1 MSLDFFLTAYDPSD
15 LPGASI
21 DPLGFERGYLLL
33 ADKILPGLTNVAARP
48 RYFGVLCAG
57 VHLAEV
63 SPTVPTRV
71 AYERRREALLR
82 LERLWA
88 LANVLASTTEGVTE
102 EEIEDLGGIRGLRY
116 VQARAAYLRERR
128 QTQTTTEFKVLSR
141 QAQYGVLGIYAA
153 VAEGMRMLSDRRQL
167 SLTPDLG
174 DRLAE
179 AFLHETS
186 IPTAVS
192 AAIRDNKPVGVSVLT
207 EWGRRAHVSART
219 GTEERRCLKAALIR
233 DTVRLRMVEVLAENP
248 AEPGEEEL
256 QRLGRVEQALRGDE
270 DRADLHE
277 GVRIILAYEAAYR
290 VAQLALERLLWL
302 ARTRPGLTVGTAA
315 GDDVVGLVRQRLPSA
330 VRKLQG
336 TLESAADPRVCA
348 DFAKL
353 EDVRRFL
360 VDAASAAQGG
370 GVPFVDAVLKRHE
383 EVQHGKF
390 DRGRR
395 KMPWIERVESRVAL
409 TSTQVGGLPFEAKVP
424 ADITPHFYRTG
435 SADAL
440 RLAAGF

>member
-21 DPLGFERGYLLL
+21 DPLGFERGYLFL

-57 VHLAEV
+57 IHLAEV
-63 SPTVPTRV
+63 NPSVPRR
-71 AYERRREALLR
+71 AALGRRRETLLR

-88 LANVLASTTEGVTE
+88 LANVLASTSEDE
-102 EEIEDLGGIRGLRY
+102 EVPNLSGIRGLRY
-116 VQARAAYLRERR
+116 VQARATFLRERR
-128 QTQTTTEFKVLSR
+128 QTQTTSEFKVLSR

-179 AFLHETS
+179 AFIQETS
-186 IPTAVS
+186 MPSAVC
-192 AAIRDNKPVGVSVLT
+192 AAVKDDKPVSLT
-207 EWGRRAHVSART
+207 LLADWGKQAHVSARN
-219 GTEERRCLKAALIR
+219 GAEERRCLKGALTQ
-233 DTVRLRMVEVLAENP
+233 DPVRARMAEVLGEHP
-248 AEPGEEEL
+248 AESGEEEL
-256 QRLGRVEQALRGDE
+256 RRLGRIEQALRGDHQ
-270 DRADLHE
+270 RVDLLE
-277 GVRIILAYEAAYR
+277 GIRVILAYEAAYR
-290 VAQLALERLLWL
+290 IAQLALERLVWL
-302 ARTRPGLTVGTAA
+302 ARTRPALMMANATS
-315 GDDVVGLVRQRLPSA
+315 DDVLGAVRERLPSA
-330 VRKLQG
+330 VRKLEG
-336 TLESAADPRVCA
+336 ALNAASHQRVCA
-348 DFAKL
+348 DTSRL

-360 VDAASAAQGG
+360 ADASIAAQSGPEALID
-370 GVPFVDAVLKRHE
+370 VVLKRHE

-395 KMPWIERVESRVAL
+395 KMPWIERIDGRIAL
-409 TSTQVGGLPFEAKVP
+409 TSTLVGGLQFEATVP
-424 ADITPHFYRTG
+424 NDITPHFYRTA

-440 RLAAGF
+440 RLAAGL